1 MWKLDLLTR
10 LPDGKVGPE
19 LSALCPA
26 GARVL
31 IGRRLSWTHPPSGAA
46 SDEPPSGAWR
56 LDDDALATEQIV
68 LRLPSARASGGVV
81 PVAAL
86 LPGRKQSYLQVIG
99 RDIVS
104 PMQPGELYPL
114 GDGDIVWLVGD
125 PSGHHR
131 HPIRMRR
138 APPDDSPRCYPA
150 AATLPA
156 EPSASAAV
164 PAGGSDL
171 FAPAIAAFAP
181 AAPPGASISPGEWQ
195 VWLGGKY
202 CSYDEGVNAKLEEAL
217 VARGKSSVRVR
228 VGGRAYLVRRAEAGG
243 DAEFEQVPVGQPS
256 RARSVRRCR
265 RPNVVRV

>member
-1 MWKLDLLTR
+1 
-10 LPDGKVGPE
+10 
-19 LSALCPA
+19 
-26 GARVL
+26 
-31 IGRRLSWTHPPSGAA
+31 
-46 SDEPPSGAWR
+46 
-56 LDDDALATEQIV
+56 
-68 LRLPSARASGGVV
+68 
-81 PVAAL
+81 
-86 LPGRKQSYLQVIG
+86 
-99 RDIVS
+99 
-104 PMQPGELYPL
+104 MQPGELYPL

-156 EPSASAAV
+156 EPSASAA
-164 PAGGSDL
+164 
-171 FAPAIAAFAP
+171 
-181 AAPPGASISPGEWQ
+181 

-256 RARSVRRCR
+256 RARSVRR
-265 RPNVVRV
+265 NE